1 MTYLAKPKLHH
12 PSLPKNKL
20 GFTRRDYE
28 GKVSTL
34 CAGCGHDSISAALI
48 EAFFELAVEPHKVA
62 KLSGIGC
69 SSKTPDYFLGQSHGF
84 NTVHGRMP
92 SVLTGA
98 NLANRDLIYLGVS
111 GDGDSAS
118 IGIGQFAHVMRRGVN
133 MTYILEN
140 NGVYG
145 LTKGQFS
152 ATADK
157 GSKAKK
163 GATNKDTAIDTV
175 GLALL
180 MGATFVARSFS
191 GDKRQLT
198 PLIKAGIAHQ
208 GAAFIDVISPCVAF
222 NNHAGSTKS
231 YDYVREHN
239 EAVNRLDFWPSR
251 EAIGADYAEGDVIEV
266 PAGAEGS
273 IIRLRKLAADY
284 DPTDKVNAVSHIARA
299 AEKGEVLTGLLYV
312 SPDSEDLHA
321 HLNTYPA
328 PFNKLGEKDLCPGSA
343 MLDKIN
349 AGLR

>member
-12 PSLPKNKL
+12 PTLPKNKL

-48 EAFFELAVEPHKVA
+48 EAFFELAIQPHRVA

-98 NLANRDLIYLGVS
+98 NLANRELIYIGVS

-133 MTYILEN
+133 MAYILEN

-163 GATNKDTAIDTV
+163 GATNKDSPVDTV
-175 GLALL
+175 SLALL

-191 GDKRQLT
+191 GDKKQLI
-198 PLIKAGIAHQ
+198 PLVKAAIAHE
-208 GAAFIDVISPCVAF
+208 GAAFVDVISPCVAF

-239 EAVNRLDFWPSR
+239 EAVNRLDFWPTR
-251 EAIGADYAEGDVIEV
+251 EALGADYAEGDVIEV

-273 IIRLRKLAADY
+273 IIRLRKLSGDY
-284 DPTDKVNAVSHIARA
+284 DPTDKVNAITHIARA
-299 AEKGEVLTGLLYV
+299 AQKGEVLTGLLYL

-321 HLNTYPA
+321 HLNTHPTA
-328 PFNKLGEKDLCPGSA
+328 FNKLGEKDLCPGSA